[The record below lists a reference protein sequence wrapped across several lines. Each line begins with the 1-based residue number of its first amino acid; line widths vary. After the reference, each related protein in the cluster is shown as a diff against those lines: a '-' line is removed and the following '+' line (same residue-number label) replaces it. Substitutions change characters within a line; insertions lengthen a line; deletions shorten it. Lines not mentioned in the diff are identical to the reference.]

1 MLLFP
6 IVSKGMPSI
15 LGLAQRKKKHTGPNY
30 LGILTI
36 GWCYVLSARFV
47 EIQGE
52 GATMQYTAS

>member
-1 MLLFP
+1 
-6 IVSKGMPSI
+6 MPSI
-15 LGLAQRKKKHTGPNY
+15 LGLAQRKKKHTSPNY

>member
-1 MLLFP
+1 
-6 IVSKGMPSI
+6 MPSI
-15 LGLAQRKKKHTGPNY
+15 LGLAQRKKKHTSPNY

-36 GWCYVLSARFV
+36 GWWYVLSARFV